1 MDPMEKPRC
10 AHPWLA
16 RYCIRTL
23 QLLPALPVRVAIQW
37 AVGAYPYCSD
47 TEPERA
53 AERFVESGRKQ
64 KRGHAGSAPPQPLPD
79 DMDAGR
85 MPPRSVSP
93 PARSPRSGPDGAG
106 AATRT
111 SG

>member
-1 MDPMEKPRC
+1 MEKPRC
-10 AHPWLA
+10 ANPWLA
-16 RYCIRTL
+16 RYCIHTL

-47 TEPERA
+47 IEPERA

-64 KRGHAGSAPPQPLPD
+64 KRGHAGNAPPQPLPD

-85 MPPRSVSP
+85 MPPHGVS
-93 PARSPRSGPDGAG
+93 PARSPRHIADRTD
-106 AATRT
+106 AATR
-111 SG
+111 SVR